1 MNEIFD
7 KFYSNNPEVFR
18 KLKMEDKDLEII

>member
-7 KFYSNNPEVFR
+7 KVHV
-18 KLKMEDKDLEII
+18 